1 MDKDILRKRI
11 DVAAGRALAD
21 IVIKKGKVVD
31 VYSGIIKEAD
41 VAIADGIIVG
51 IGDYDGREIIYAKD
65 KYIVPGFI
73 DSHIHIESS
82 YVTPEE
88 ISRLLV
94 PHGTTTIIADPHEI
108 ANVSGIDGVMYMIE
122 AAKKAVLDI
131 KYLLPSCVPSTLFEH
146 AGAVI
151 DAEKIKEVIDNDN
164 ILGMGEFMNYQ
175 SVIDCHDGAMD
186 KLEVILDSGKL
197 VDGHAPG
204 VTGMDLNAYSVMNI
218 LSDHECTSVDEMNER
233 IAAGMYVALREG
245 SASKNLRKLLAGV
258 NQFNSRR
265 CILCSDDRQ
274 PKTIFEKGHMENHL
288 QICREEGID
297 EITAIRMATL
307 NIAECYGLKDRG
319 AIAPGLRADIAI
331 VDDLDNFKVSKV
343 FIEGKLVAE
352 DGRYLRKV
360 ERLDSKSVRNTF
372 NVKDF
377 FIDKLRMHL
386 NNDKVNVIGIEPGS
400 LITKKLKEEIR
411 INFAGEFIYNPN
423 EDIVK
428 VAVVE
433 RHKGTGNVACGLLKG
448 YGIKKGAIATS
459 ISHDSHNI
467 IVVGVNNEDMANA
480 VEKLIEQNGGMIIV
494 NEGKVLESMPMPIG
508 GIMSDQSGEW
518 VDSKLKSIHKI
529 AIDVLGVNKDIDPIM
544 TLSFMALPVIPEVK
558 ITDMGLFDV
567 NNYEFIP
574 IEIQD
579 VKEQEMIDKACEDV
593 YGISLKSIVF

>member
-21 IVIKKGKVVD
+21 IVIKNGKVVD
-31 VYSGIIKEAD
+31 VYSGNIREAD
-41 VAIADGIIVG
+41 VAIVDGIIAG
-51 IGDYDGREIIYAKD
+51 IGNYDGREIIYAKD

-108 ANVSGIDGVMYMIE
+108 ANVSGIDGVNYMIE

-131 KYLLPSCVPSTLFEH
+131 KYLLPSCVPATPFEH

-151 DAEKIKEVIDNDN
+151 DAEKVKEALDNDN
-164 ILGMGEFMNYQ
+164 IIGLGEFMDYQ
-175 SVIDCHDGAMD
+175 SVIDCHDGAID
-186 KLEVILDSGKL
+186 KIEALLESGKV

-204 VTGMDLNAYSVMNI
+204 VVGMDLNAYAVMNI
-218 LSDHECTSVDEMNER
+218 LSDHECTLVDEMNER

-245 SASKNLRKLLAGV
+245 SASKNLRKLLDGV

-307 NIAECYGLKDRG
+307 NTAECYGLKDRG
-319 AIAPGLRADIAI
+319 AIAPGLRADITI
-331 VDDLDNFKVSKV
+331 VDDLDNFNVSKV

-352 DGRYLRKV
+352 DGRYLRRV
-360 ERLDSKSVRNTF
+360 DRLDAKQVGNTF

-377 FIDKLRMHL
+377 SIDKLRMHL

-400 LITKKLKEEIR
+400 LVTKKLKEEIR
-411 INFAGEFIYNPN
+411 INFAGEFIYDPN

-459 ISHDSHNI
+459 VSHDSHNI
-467 IVVGVNNEDMANA
+467 IVVGVNNEDMAMA

-494 NEGKVLESMPMPIG
+494 CEGKVLESMPMPIA

-518 VDSKLKSIHKI
+518 VDSKLRAIHKT
-529 AIDVLGVNKDIDPIM
+529 AIDVLGVNKDVDPIM

-558 ITDMGLFDV
+558 MTDMGLFDA
-567 NNYEFIP
+567 NKYEFIP

-579 VKEQEMIDKACEDV
+579 AKEQEMIEKACEGV
-593 YGISLKSIVF
+593 YGIPLKSIVL